1 MINCS
6 IKNHIVGLLDSY
18 LDKKGVKGH
27 SFEILRPDTPKYGDF
42 SSNIAMGLA
51 GKLKTSPHKIAED
64 IIELIDKSMFK
75 RVEIAGPGFINFF
88 LSGDAFIQWLRYS
101 LDDDFGRWNTG
112 AGKKV
117 QVEFVSANP
126 TGPVTVANG
135 RGAPLGD
142 TIARLLE
149 WTGHDVS
156 REFYVND
163 RGAKIGNLARS
174 LEERFKQVHDL
185 EWTIPE
191 EGYPGEYLL
200 DIANEIKKEYGKQP
214 LEMDDE
220 TWHQFFRN
228 EAVNRIIQWQRDV
241 FSRFGIDFDVWF
253 SEKKM
258 VETGEIDNTIA
269 RLRDSGMLYEK
280 DGATWM
286 RSTDLGD
293 DKDFVIIKSN
303 GDATYTATDITY
315 HINKFN
321 RGFDH
326 LIDVMGADH
335 HGHVGPME
343 AGLEAL
349 GYDKN
354 KLEFHLYQLVHLF
367 KDGKQVKMSKS
378 SGEFVTLEELLEEI
392 GVDVSRYFYLMRTSD
407 THLNFDIDQAKS
419 KSMDNPAYYVQYAH
433 VRCNAIMGDE
443 KAVDVDLENISA
455 FTEDAELNL
464 IRELISF
471 PDEIASASFARAPN
485 RIATYA
491 EKVAGAFHHFYHK
504 CRVLDEND
512 EIRNRRLL
520 LVKATRCVLKSALA
534 VLGVSA
540 PERM

>member
-6 IKNHIVGLLDSY
+6 IRDRIAGILDDY
-18 LDKKGVKGH
+18 LRQKSIDNH
-27 SFEILRPDTPKYGDF
+27 SFEVLRPDTPKHGDY

-51 GKLKTSPHKIAED
+51 GKLKMPPRKIAEE
-64 IIELIDKSMFK
+64 IIESIDKTMFS

-88 LSGDAFIQWLRYS
+88 LAGDVFVQWLRHA
-101 LDDDFGRWNTG
+101 LNDDFGRWDIG
-112 AGKKV
+112 DEKKI

-142 TIARLLE
+142 SIARLLE
-149 WTGHDVS
+149 WTGHYVS

-163 RGAKIGNLARS
+163 RGAKIDNLAYS
-174 LEERFKQVHDL
+174 LEERFKQAHNL
-185 EWTIPE
+185 EWNIPE

-200 DIANEIKKEYGKQP
+200 DIAVEIKMEYGTIP

-220 TWHQFFRN
+220 SRHQFFRK
-228 EAVNRIIQWQRDV
+228 EATSRIIKWQRDV
-241 FSRFGIDFDVWF
+241 FSRFGINFDVWF

-258 VETGEIDNTIA
+258 VETGEIEDAIA
-269 RLRDSGMLYEK
+269 RLKERGMLYEE

-303 GDATYTATDITY
+303 GDATYTATDIAY

-326 LIDVMGADH
+326 VIDVMGADH
-335 HGHVGPME
+335 HGHIGPMK

-349 GYDKN
+349 AYHKD

-378 SGEFVTLEELLEEI
+378 SGEFITLEELLDEV

-419 KSMDNPAYYVQYAH
+419 KSMDNPAYYVQYAY
-433 VRCNAIMGDE
+433 VRCNAITSDERAGD
-443 KAVDVDLENISA
+443 ADISNVSV

-464 IRELISF
+464 IREIITL
-471 PDEIASASFARAPN
+471 PDVIISASNARAPN
-485 RIATYA
+485 RITQFA

-504 CRVLDEND
+504 CRVLDESD
-512 EIRNRRLL
+512 EIRNKRLL
-520 LVKATRCVLKSALA
+520 LVKATRCVLKSALS

-540 PERM
+540 PEKM